1 MDGGKQWKIDIKA
14 PFLGFAPAYYK
25 NSYPVFGNRAHAGAM
40 QNVDITDPTFITQ
53 GPTLA
58 NLTNGTQAGVVTT
71 LIKHI
76 LEIPTASDVTW
87 GVGGA
92 KLYKIS
98 STAVT
103 SDANYPHTIDKAAVT
118 GEDGES
124 VAHYNGILYYFY
136 NHSGSAGDIGKLT
149 IATNTFDDDWGST
162 VPTGASALTN
172 APHPTVLGG
181 DGIIYFGNGPS
192 VGYYDALTN
201 TLSAAELDLNVDV
214 EVVDLLWEK
223 DMLTIAT
230 NNPNIATGNA
240 NNGVIYTWNTTAS
253 SFQEPIIEVPG
264 RIGSLIKKNGRI
276 FVFYQDLSDSAFKLG
291 YIAGDTVQELSS
303 FSGSLPL
310 FYQKT
315 HYKNLI
321 SFVSSRSIY
330 LWGASSNQ
338 VPIALSQ
345 FADGGN
351 ATVGA
356 LANPFGTPMVASYD
370 GATSYRLAKLS
381 TYDVSC
387 NWKSLMFDV
396 STSMIDKIKVH
407 FEPTASGS
415 QCDFTITYNRGVPS
429 AHTVGS
435 VSHTNE
441 SGKIKKTFYPKLKVD
456 DFRFEMNWAN
466 GSSTNPLKIRKVE
479 ITGHILADD

>member
-1 MDGGKQWKIDIKA
+1 MDGGKPWYIEIKA

-40 QNVDITDPTFITQ
+40 QNVDISDPTFITQ

-71 LIKHI
+71 LIRHI
-76 LEIPTASDVTW
+76 LETPTASDVTW
-87 GVGGA
+87 GVGGN
-92 KLYKIS
+92 KVYKIS
-98 STAVT
+98 STTAI

-118 GEDGES
+118 GEDGDS
-124 VAHYNGILYYFY
+124 VVAYNGILYYFY

-162 VPTGASALTN
+162 VPTGMAALAN
-172 APHPTVLGG
+172 ATHPAILGG
-181 DGIIYFGNGPS
+181 DGIIYFGNGPA
-192 VGYYDALTN
+192 VGYYDPLTN
-201 TLSAAELDLNVDV
+201 TLSTTELDLPTDVD
-214 EVVDLLWEK
+214 VVDLVWEK
-223 DMLTIAT
+223 DVVTIAT
-230 NNPNIATGNA
+230 NNPNIATGNS
-240 NNGVIYTWNTTAS
+240 NNGVIYTWNTTAVS
-253 SFQEPIIEVPG
+253 YQEPIIEVPG
-264 RIGSLIKKNGRI
+264 RIGCLIKKNGRI

-291 YIAGDTVQELSS
+291 YILGDTVQELAS

-315 HYKNLI
+315 HYKNLL
-321 SFVSSRSIY
+321 SFISSRSIF

-338 VPIALSQ
+338 VPVALSQ
-345 FADGGN
+345 LADGGN

-356 LANPFGTPMVASYD
+356 LANPFGTPVVASFD
-370 GATSYRLAKLS
+370 GATAYRLAKLS

-387 NWKSLMFDV
+387 NWKGLMFDV
-396 STSMIDKIKVH
+396 SASIINKIKVH
-407 FEPTASGS
+407 FEPTASGAK
-415 QCDFTITYNRGVPS
+415 CDFALTYNRGNS
-429 AHTVGS
+429 TYTVGN

-441 SGKIKKTFYPKLKVD
+441 SGKIKKTFYPKLKCD

-466 GSSTNPLKIRKVE
+466 GSATNPLKIRKVE
-479 ITGHILADD
+479 IWGNSLADD